1 MADAS
6 KQTESKESQKQMGL
20 FEDLLQMLVNDD
32 AMSKDDLVELYKNV
46 LRKRDL
52 IEKNRKTKNK
62 SRKKPSG
69 LKKRKRQKRR
79 QKQRRI
85 AKRRKNRRTST
96 K

>member
-52 IEKNRKTKNK
+52 IRKTKAGR
-62 SRKKPSG
+62 SRAG
-69 LKKRKRQKRR
+69 
-79 QKQRRI
+79 
-85 AKRRKNRRTST
+85 
-96 K
+96 

>member
-52 IEKNRKTKNK
+52 I
-62 SRKKPSG
+62 
-69 LKKRKRQKRR
+69 RKRQKDEK
-79 QKQRRI
+79 QKQ
-85 AKRRKNRRTST
+85 
-96 K
+96 